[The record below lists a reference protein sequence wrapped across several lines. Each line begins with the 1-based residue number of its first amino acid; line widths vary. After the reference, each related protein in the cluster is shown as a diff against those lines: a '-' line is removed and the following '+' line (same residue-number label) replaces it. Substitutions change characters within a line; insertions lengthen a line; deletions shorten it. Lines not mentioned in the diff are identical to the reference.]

1 MSGIV
6 LELRGVSLERGGRPV
21 LRGVDLAVPDEGIT
35 VLAGPSGAGKSSL
48 LRLFNRLEAPSAGT
62 VRFRGRDVA
71 GLDPLWLRRRVGMVF
86 QRPTPFPG
94 TVRDNLLVGAPE
106 AGAAELGEALARA
119 GLDEGFLD
127 RLADDLS
134 GGELQR
140 MCLARALAPRPEVL
154 LLDEPTSA
162 LDSRAREVV
171 ERTGLRLAGEGVPLV
186 WVTHDIGQA
195 ERIADRVAVIAD
207 GTVREEGHGSRV
219 RDVLGRE
226 GAAPATGGPGGG

>member
-1 MSGIV
+1 VSGIV
-6 LELRGVSLERGGRPV
+6 LELRGVSLERGGRRV
-21 LRGVDLAVPDEGIT
+21 LRGVDLAVPDHGIT

-48 LRLFNRLEAPSAGT
+48 LRLFNRLEAPTSGT
-62 VRFRGRDVA
+62 VLFRGRDVA

-106 AGAAELGEALARA
+106 SGPADLAGALARA

-127 RLADDLS
+127 RPADDLS

-154 LLDEPTSA
+154 LLDEPTSS
-162 LDSRAREVV
+162 LDPRAREVV
-171 ERTGLRLAGEGVPLV
+171 ERTGLRLAREGVPLV
-186 WVTHDIGQA
+186 WVTHDMAQG
-195 ERIADRVAVIAD
+195 ERVADRVAVLVD
-207 GTVREEGHGSRV
+207 GAVREQGHGSRV
-219 RDVLGRE
+219 REVLGRE
-226 GAAPATGGPGGG
+226 DAAPAAGGPGGG